1 MAIPEPELSYN
12 PPATMPQREPRPQLG
27 TVIQRL
33 IRDAARKLPELAHVR
48 ASRILVVAG
57 EARRASRA
65 TIRPLGSKRR
75 RARGPRPRVMLR
87 GRRML
92 YIITLRPMFFRSS
105 TAEARVET
113 LLHELF
119 HISGRFDGT
128 LHRGR
133 RHSLLPGKRFSALL
147 GPLVERYLAAI
158 QPEILEALGRRG
170 EVRVRQWLEKP
181 PIRGSPRSR
190 GRLIYTEDQL
200 FLGPV
205 MML

>member
-1 MAIPEPELSYN
+1 MSTRA
-12 PPATMPQREPRPQLG
+12 PRPQLG

-75 RARGPRPRVMLR
+75 SARGPRPKVMLR
-87 GRRML
+87 GRRVL

-147 GPLVERYLAAI
+147 GPLVERYLAVI
-158 QPEILEALGRRG
+158 QPDIFEALGRRG

-181 PIRGSPRSR
+181 PIRASPRSR
-190 GRLIYTEDQL
+190 GRMVYSEEQL
-200 FLGPV
+200 FLGPL

>member
-1 MAIPEPELSYN
+1 MSK
-12 PPATMPQREPRPQLG
+12 RDPRPQLG
-27 TVIQRL
+27 PVIRRL
-33 IRDAARKLPELAHVR
+33 IRDAARKLPELVHVR

-65 TIRPLGSKRR
+65 TIRPLGTKLRKV
-75 RARGPRPRVMLR
+75 RGRRPRVMLH

-92 YIITLRPMFFRSS
+92 YVITLRPMFFRRS

-133 RHSLLPGKRFSALL
+133 RHSLLPGKRFNALL
-147 GPLVERYLAAI
+147 GPLVERYLASI
-158 QPEILEALGRRG
+158 DPEILESLGRSG
-170 EVRVRQWLEKP
+170 EVLVRQWLEKP
-181 PIRGSPRSR
+181 TIRVSPRSR
-190 GRLIYTEDQL
+190 ARLLYTEEQL

-205 MML
+205 RMM